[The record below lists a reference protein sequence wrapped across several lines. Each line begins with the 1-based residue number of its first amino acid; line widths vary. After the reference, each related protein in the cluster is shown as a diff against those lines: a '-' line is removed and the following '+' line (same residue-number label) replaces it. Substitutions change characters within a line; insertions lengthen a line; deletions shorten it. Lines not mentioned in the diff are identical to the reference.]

1 MLRGPVLRKGVLL
14 QEMGSLQVALVLKR
28 RSWPPDVVLQHQRD
42 WWSPVGCWDERVVRV
57 GMVLADPSPSLV
69 SKAASWAERV
79 SAGGQIKHS
88 AGIRG

>member
-14 QEMGSLQVALVLKR
+14 QETGSLQVALVLKR
-28 RSWPPDVVLQHQRD
+28 QSWPPDVVLQHQRD
-42 WWSPVGCWDERVVRV
+42 SWSPVRCWDELVVGV

-69 SKAASWAERV
+69 SKAVSWGERA